1 MEVLANEK
9 RTNTQEMTSRARAQG
24 TGRIT
29 GWKNCIEMVFTRQ
42 LAALGRGHMTRSRI
56 LLCQYLHP
64 PGKLELIDTFFVG
77 TLKGVD
83 KVSAS
88 RPGLL

>member
-1 MEVLANEK
+1 
-9 RTNTQEMTSRARAQG
+9 
-24 TGRIT
+24 
-29 GWKNCIEMVFTRQ
+29 
-42 LAALGRGHMTRSRI
+42 MTRSRI

-64 PGKLELIDTFFVG
+64 PGELELIDTFFVG